1 MKSYLNWVSEQSRSD
16 DGETTVVATV
26 FVLPIILMMIVT
38 MIEVPLLMSNR
49 NLLEN
54 DLRQGARTVA
64 LLGGTESELGK
75 TYGASDACERPD
87 IAPWVTQTTLVSDQY
102 VSTVYPSEANMVT
115 CMLAYNIGTNTS
127 YIAFHIY
134 HIVCGPKQ
142 AGKIGKTVW
151 CQADYYFDGIPG
163 GSMSLIGGTKHF
175 GWGKGVNQRGSN
187 VGSNVNLTGNT
198 GYTADS
204 YNGRSGTN
212 NTSGFNSSTI
222 RMSAQSEVCIDDDV
236 CKVS

>member
-1 MKSYLNWVSEQSRSD
+1 MKSYLSWVSEQSRSD

-64 LLGGTESELGK
+64 MLGGTESELGK

-87 IAPWVTQTTLVSDQY
+87 IAPWVTKTTLVAGKY
-102 VSTVYPSEANMVT
+102 NMSTVYKTDANMVT
-115 CMLAYNIGTNTS
+115 CMLAYNIGNNTS

-134 HIVCGPKQ
+134 HIVCGPRQ

-151 CQADYYFDGIPG
+151 CQADYYYDGIPG
-163 GSMSLIGGTKHF
+163 GSMSLIGGTQHF
-175 GWGKGVNQRGSN
+175 GWGNGVNQAGDN
-187 VGSNVNLTGNT
+187 VGSDVNLSGNT
-198 GYTADS
+198 GVAADS
-204 YNGRSGTN
+204 YNGMESGREA
-212 NTSGFNSSTI
+212 GFNTATL
-222 RMSAQSEVCIDDDV
+222 RMSAQSEVCIDNDV